1 MDENIA
7 LPHLGAEVI
16 QGEFPDA
23 LLDSDTTSFDMDK
36 GFTLHYLEEG
46 HAIVV
51 RLGRP
56 SIINTIKMLLWDRDM
71 RSYSYY
77 IEVSMDNEDWIKIID
92 YSKYLCHSWQTL
104 YFEPRVVRYCMFM
117 KIFVHIF
124 LQF

>member
-16 QGEFPDA
+16 QGEVPDA

-36 GFTLHYLEEG
+36 GFTLHCLEEG
-46 HAIVV
+46 QAIVV

-56 SIINTIKMLLWDRDM
+56 SIINTIRMLLPDRDI

-77 IEVSMDNEDWIKIID
+77 IEVSVDNADWIKIID
-92 YSKYLCHSWQTL
+92 YSKYLCRSWQTL
-104 YFEPRVVRYCMFM
+104 YFEPRVVRYC
-117 KIFVHIF
+117 
-124 LQF
+124 LY

>member
-16 QGEFPDA
+16 EGEFPEA
-23 LLDSDTTSFDMDK
+23 LLDSDITSFDMDK

-46 HAIVV
+46 HSIVV

-56 SIINTIKMLLWDRDM
+56 SIINTIKMLLWDRDT

-77 IEVSMDNEDWIKIID
+77 VEVSMDNQDWVRIID
-92 YSKYLCHSWQTL
+92 YSRYLCRSWQSL
-104 YFEPRVVRYCMFM
+104 HFEPRVVR
-117 KIFVHIF
+117 
-124 LQF
+124 